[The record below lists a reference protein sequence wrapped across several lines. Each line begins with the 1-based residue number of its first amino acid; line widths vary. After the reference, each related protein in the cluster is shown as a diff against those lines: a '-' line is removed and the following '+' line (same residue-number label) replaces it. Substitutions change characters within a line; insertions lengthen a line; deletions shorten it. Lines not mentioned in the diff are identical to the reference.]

1 MGLPEILINFKTQG
15 TTAIERSARGIVAL
29 ILKDDTKAFDTKVYK
44 SIAEVDAADWTAD
57 NKDYIEKT
65 FMGTPSQVIVERIA
79 TSDTDYANGL
89 VRLKNKKWNYLAIP
103 GIASGDVANI
113 ISWVKTERDTN
124 KKTYKAVLPNAVA
137 DHEGIIN
144 FATEGI
150 VVAVDDT
157 TTKTYSASQY
167 TGRIAGILAG
177 LPFTRSATYYDL
189 SEVESITEATD
200 PNADIDSGKLIL
212 INDGTKIK
220 IGRGVNSLTTTTG
233 TKGEEFKKIKIV
245 DAVDLVRD
253 DIRNTFDGSYVGKI
267 TNSYDHKVLF
277 LSAVNAYFEELE
289 RSEVLDNAFD
299 NKAEIDTESQRT
311 YLMSKGVDVD
321 ALKEQEIKE
330 YNTGSKV
337 FASARVKFLDAMEDL
352 QMEIFM

>member
-29 ILKDDTKAFDTKVYK
+29 ILKDDTKTSFDTKIYK
-44 SIAEVDAADWTAD
+44 SVDEIDAADWTAD

-65 FMGTPSQVIVERIA
+65 FMGTPSKIIVERIA
-79 TSDTDYANGL
+79 VADADYLKGL
-89 VRLKNKKWNYLAIP
+89 ARLKNKKWNYLAIP
-103 GIASGDVANI
+103 GIKDADTVNI
-113 ISWVKTERDTN
+113 VTWVKTERDTN
-124 KKTYKAVLPNAVA
+124 KKTYKAVLPNTAA

-144 FATEGI
+144 FVTSEI
-150 VVAVDDT
+150 KVWN
-157 TTKTYSASQY
+157 KTYSASQY

-189 SEVESITEATD
+189 SELKSIKESTD
-200 PNADIDSGKLIL
+200 PNADINSGKLIL

-220 IGRGVNSLTTTTG
+220 IGRGVNSLTTTTA
-233 TKGEEFKKIKIV
+233 TKGAEFKKIKIV

-253 DIRNTFDGSYVGKI
+253 DIRNTFDGSYVGKV

-277 LSAVNAYFEELE
+277 LAAVNAYFEELE
-289 RSEVLDNAFD
+289 RLEVLDGDFD
-299 NKAEIDTESQRT
+299 NKSSIDVESQKT
-311 YLMSKGVDVD
+311 YLKSKGIDVD
-321 ALKEQEIKE
+321 SLKEQEIKE

-337 FASARVKFLDAMEDL
+337 FATAKVKFLDAMEDL
-352 QMEIFM
+352 QMEIFI